1 MITLEQLPSKSLKFK
16 FINASG
22 PGGQHVNKASTAVQL
37 AADLDELK
45 LPYGL
50 MTRLKLQYHSRI
62 NKQGKLIIQVDNFK
76 SQHQNRKQATTLLLN
91 MLNNAAKMP
100 KRRVAT
106 SPTKSSKRKRLEK
119 KKQRSLTKSRRKAPF
134 LENL

>member
-1 MITLEQLPSKSLKFK
+1 MITLEQLPLKSLKFK

-22 PGGQHVNKASTAVQL
+22 PGGQHVNKASTAVEL

-45 LPYGL
+45 LPFGL
-50 MTRLKLQYHSRI
+50 MSRLKLQNHRRI
-62 NKQGKLIIQVDNFK
+62 NKQGKLIIQVDKFK

-91 MLNNAAKMP
+91 MLNNAAKVP

-106 SPTKSSKRKRLEK
+106 SPTKSSKRKRLDK

>member
-1 MITLEQLPSKSLKFK
+1 MITLEQLPLKSLKFK

-22 PGGQHVNKASTAVQL
+22 PGGQHVNKASTAVEL

-106 SPTKSSKRKRLEK
+106 SPTKSSKRKRLDK
-119 KKQRSLTKSRRKAPF
+119 KKQRSLTKSRRKTPF

>member
-1 MITLEQLPSKSLKFK
+1 MITLEQLPLKSLKFK

-22 PGGQHVNKASTAVQL
+22 PGGQHVNKASTAVEL
-37 AADLDELK
+37 AADLDQLN

-50 MTRLKLQYHSRI
+50 MTRLKLKYHSRI
-62 NKQGKLIIQVDNFK
+62 NKQGKLIIQVDKFK

-91 MLNNAAKMP
+91 MLNNAAKVP

-106 SPTKSSKRKRLEK
+106 SPTKSSKRKRLDK
-119 KKQRSLTKSRRKAPF
+119 KKQRSLTKSRRKTPF

>member
-1 MITLEQLPSKSLKFK
+1 MITLEQLPLKSLKFK
-16 FINASG
+16 FIKASG
-22 PGGQHVNKASTAVQL
+22 PGGQHVNKASTAVEL

-50 MTRLKLQYHSRI
+50 MSRLKLQYHSRI
-62 NKQGKLIIQVDNFK
+62 NKQGNLIIQVDNFK

-106 SPTKSSKRKRLEK
+106 SPTKSSAGKRLDK